1 MGMAREYASFSGRR
15 RPREVSRRRK
25 LAKLGLPPDPVW
37 PRLACLPGPRDVL
50 RLAILRAANGRNKL
64 TLAERSKRRRQNAMA
79 NAAEDKPLVRFDVEG
94 STGVITIDN
103 PPVNALGPG
112 VRDGIIEAL
121 EKAESDPAVKAVVMI
136 GAGRS
141 FIAGADIRQFG
152 KPRAQPKRP
161 VPDVLDASS
170 KPVVAA
176 IHGYALGGGLEHALA
191 CHYRI
196 AVPSAKVGLPEVLIG
211 ILPGGGGTQR
221 LPRLV
226 GPKRALE
233 MILSGRHVPAEEAK
247 ALGIIDEII
256 PGKDLRA
263 EAIAWAERVADRR
276 PLPRLR
282 DRTDRLQEAKA
293 DPGMFDAMRKAIAR
307 KAGKQKAP
315 YHCIQCVEAAV
326 NQAFDEGIATE
337 RRLFAELENSEEA
350 KALRYA
356 FFAEREVANIPT
368 LTKDLKI
375 TELKP
380 AAVVGAGTMGGGIA
394 MSFADHGF
402 PVKLLDVSPEALAKG
417 VERIRANY
425 ATSVKRGSLAEAD
438 MERRL
443 ALLEPVDTFEA
454 IADCD
459 VVIEAVFEEMPV
471 KKQVFAQLDAVMK
484 PGALLFSN
492 TSALDIDEIANV
504 TKRPEAVAGTHFFV
518 PANVM
523 KTFEVVDGAKTSPAT
538 LAAAMKLGRDIG
550 KISAYAGNCDG
561 FVANRTR
568 IPFNLEQGL
577 MVEEGALPE
586 QVDKVMVDFGYPV
599 GPFAVNDMSGLDISY
614 DTRKRRA
621 AEHPNYRGLPITD
634 RLVEMGRLGQ
644 KTGAG
649 WYRYEKGDRTPIV
662 DPEVHAVIK
671 EVAKEKGFEQ
681 RAFTD
686 EEVLRRLLFSSVNE
700 ACKILEEGKA
710 IRASDIDV
718 MWLNGFGFPR
728 YRGGLMYWADT
739 IGAREIYNQ
748 IAAWHQRYGARWRPS
763 ELLREIAESGGLLRQ
778 VQGRV
783 RREP

>member
-1 MGMAREYASFSGRR
+1 MAEAAGAEAAGERAVVRY
-15 RPREVSRRRK
+15 EV
-25 LAKLGLPPDPVW
+25 
-37 PRLACLPGPRDVL
+37 
-50 RLAILRAANGRNKL
+50 
-64 TLAERSKRRRQNAMA
+64 
-79 NAAEDKPLVRFDVEG
+79 EDGIAVM
-94 STGVITIDN
+94 TIDN

-112 VRDGIIEAL
+112 VREGITAAL
-121 EKAESDPAVKAVVMI
+121 ERGEADANVQAMVMI

-152 KPRAQPKRP
+152 KPRPTLQRRAT
-161 VPDVLDASS
+161 DVLDAAS

-196 AVPSAKVGLPEVLIG
+196 AVASAKVGLPEVLIG

-221 LPRLV
+221 LPRLI
-226 GPKRALE
+226 GPKKAMEL
-233 MILSGRHVPAEEAK
+233 IVSGRHVPAAEAK
-247 ALGIIDEII
+247 ELGIIDEIV
-256 PGKDLRA
+256 GGSDLRA
-263 EAIAWAERVADRR
+263 EAIAYAKRVARVR
-276 PLPRLR
+276 PLPRVR
-282 DRTDRLQEAKA
+282 DRTDRLAEAKA
-293 DPGMFDAMRKAIAR
+293 DPGMFESMRKAIAR
-307 KAGKQKAP
+307 RARNQKAP
-315 YHCIQCVEAAV
+315 FNCIACVEAAV
-326 NQAFDEGIATE
+326 NEPFDEGIATE

-356 FFAEREVANIPT
+356 FFAEREVAKVPG
-368 LTKDLKI
+368 LPKDVPQI
-375 TELKP
+375 AT

-402 PVKLLDVSPEALAKG
+402 PVKLLDVSPQVLEKG
-417 VERIRANY
+417 MQRIRDTY
-425 ATSVKRGSLAEAD
+425 AMSVKRGSLSQQEMD
-438 MERRL
+438 QRL
-443 ALLEPVDTFEA
+443 KCIEPVDSYAA
-454 IADCD
+454 IAECD
-459 VVIEAVFEEMPV
+459 AVIEAVFELMPV
-471 KKQVFAQLDAVMK
+471 KKEVFAKLDAAMK

-492 TSALDIDEIANV
+492 TSALDIDEIAAV

-523 KTFEVVDGAKTSPAT
+523 KTFEVVDGAKTSAAT

-561 FVANRTR
+561 FVANRSR

-586 QVDKVMVDFGYPV
+586 QVDKVMVDFGYPA

-614 DTRKRRA
+614 HTRQRRA
-621 AEHPNYRGLPITD
+621 AADPNYRGLPITD
-634 RLVEMGRLGQ
+634 RLVEKGRLGQ

-649 WYRYEKGDRTPIV
+649 WYRYEKGDRTPLV
-662 DPEVHAVIK
+662 DPEVHRIIK
-671 EVAKEKGFEQ
+671 EVAREKGFEQ

-686 EEVLRRLLFSSVNE
+686 EEILRRLLFSSVNE

-710 IRASDIDV
+710 LRASDIDV

-728 YRGGLMYWADT
+728 YRGGLMYWADQ

-748 IAAWHQRYGARWRPS
+748 IAIWHQRYGARWKPS
-763 ELLREIAESGGLLRQ
+763 RLLQQLAERSALLREAKGEATRLQRN
-778 VQGRV
+778 
-783 RREP
+783 